1 MWNGTSG
8 SITESAACSVVE
20 RVRVRVA
27 AVGDR
32 VEVGEVDHR
41 PHPRDARR
49 DRDHVL
55 EAAQLAHTTHHLD
68 AERDVAP
75 LRREP
80 LPQLAELVDDRGD
93 RGIALPAEQE
103 ARMEDDRRGAAR
115 AREPGRV
122 IEHPDGHPQLLAAL
136 GVADEGRDRRV
147 DRQRDAGVGG
157 DRAQAGRVVPVHP
170 EAALEVDLARAVA
183 ALQEQLDGVLR
194 SLMRRDERRVEADG
208 AHAGSVATDAGER
221 SPRRRAPAAG

>member
-147 DRQRDAGVGG
+147 DRERDIRLPPKRAKAAG
-157 DRAQAGRVVPVHP
+157 VVPVHP
-170 EAALEVDLARAVA
+170 EAAREVDLAGGVAV
-183 ALQEQLDGVLR
+183 LHERLHGILG
-194 SLMRRDERRVEADG
+194 SLAGRDERRAEADG
-208 AHAGSVATDAGER
+208 AHPASLALR
-221 SPRRRAPAAG
+221 S